1 MTLSVSKAL
10 ECLLLVVTPH
20 VFPQEQM
27 SMVLKTVD
35 HLNQAKA
42 EATENERC
50 AMKTETG
57 VLGSA
62 NEEGANSSSIQ
73 KRVIIPRRSK
83 RVPKGPCLGL
93 AEDPIQDNSLECHEE
108 KDCELPVHTTDTFP
122 QRKRKSYA
130 ASSDAITTP
139 KSRKKIKADKDKST
153 QSNTSFNEW
162 CDQLL
167 RFKDEFGH
175 CNFPYRYYADNPG
188 LGYWCDR
195 MRTAYKKIQKGIQT
209 HRNLSQ
215 GRIERLEEIGFQ
227 WQGAYHDNA
236 FEKRC
241 RDLIAFKEKQV
252 WTPQCS

>member
-1 MTLSVSKAL
+1 VTLSVSKAL

-139 KSRKKIKADKDKST
+139 KSRKKIKADKDNQPNLT
-153 QSNTSFNEW
+153 QVLTNGAINSLDLKMSLDIAIFLTGTMQTIQDW
-162 CDQLL
+162 DI
-167 RFKDEFGH
+167 GV
-175 CNFPYRYYADNPG
+175 
-188 LGYWCDR
+188 
-195 MRTAYKKIQKGIQT
+195 TA
-209 HRNLSQ
+209 
-215 GRIERLEEIGFQ
+215 
-227 WQGAYHDNA
+227 
-236 FEKRC
+236 
-241 RDLIAFKEKQV
+241 
-252 WTPQCS
+252 